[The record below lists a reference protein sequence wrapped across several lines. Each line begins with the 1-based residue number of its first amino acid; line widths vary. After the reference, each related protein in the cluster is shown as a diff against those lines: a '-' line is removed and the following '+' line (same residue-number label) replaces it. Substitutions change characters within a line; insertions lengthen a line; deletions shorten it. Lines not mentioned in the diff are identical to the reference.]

1 MQWVSCPFLLGV
13 SLMFLTEIGWS
24 SFLDLKPSCLAI
36 LLLRKL
42 VVALESIRTFS
53 LAIKYPDC
61 KMAGI
66 FIKVYWDTYTAFTQS
81 ALT

>member
-1 MQWVSCPFLLGV
+1 
-13 SLMFLTEIGWS
+13 MFLTEIGWL
-24 SFLDLKPSCLAI
+24 SFLGLKPSCLAT

-42 VVALESIRTFS
+42 AVALESIRTFS
-53 LAIKYPDC
+53 SAIKYPDC

-66 FIKVYWDTYTAFTQS
+66 FIKVCWDTYIAFTQS